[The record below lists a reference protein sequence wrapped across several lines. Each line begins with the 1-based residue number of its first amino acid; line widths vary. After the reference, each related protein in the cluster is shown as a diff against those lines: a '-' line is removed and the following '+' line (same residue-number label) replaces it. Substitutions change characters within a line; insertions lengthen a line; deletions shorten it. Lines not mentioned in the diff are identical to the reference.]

1 MSFNKLTNYHSYANV
16 ETLDHYSTI
25 DERETRWIERQIHY
39 KSHINFFKRKTCG
52 KTIRAVEIGSGSSI
66 LLYSLAE
73 LNIMIDGVG
82 IELAKRRWEFAEKWK
97 TDKNIMQVKN
107 INNNFKNVKLK
118 RGYYDYYIC
127 IDNTFSYL
135 YPENPK
141 YPELML
147 QQANESLVPNGYLL
161 LDFINFLPIIRKT
174 RNGKSWSKFSD
185 TDKYSYGL
193 YDREYHLSENIIKT
207 KKIYLLRD
215 ENIEE
220 IHNEISYVYTL
231 DSINKVLSNNGF
243 VVKEIYSDFEENI
256 FDEEVSQRLVVL
268 ASKV

>member
-1 MSFNKLTNYHSYANV
+1 LNRSTNYHTYQNI
-16 ETLDHYSTI
+16 ETLDQYLSI
-25 DERETRWIERQIHY
+25 DELEARRVERKLFY
-39 KSHINFFKRKTCG
+39 KDHINFFKRKTCG
-52 KTIRAVEIGSGSSI
+52 KTIRAVEVGSGSSV

-73 LNIMIDGVG
+73 LNIMNEGVG
-82 IELAKRRWEFAEKWK
+82 IELAKGRWEFAEKWK
-97 TDKNIMQVKN
+97 TDENIIQVKN
-107 INNNFKNVKLK
+107 INDNFKNVKLEQ
-118 RGYYDYYIC
+118 GYYDYYIC

-147 QQANESLVPNGYLL
+147 QQANEGLVPNGYLL
-161 LDFINFLPIIRKT
+161 LDFINFLPIIREN
-174 RNGKSWSKFSD
+174 RNGKSWSSFSD
-185 TDKYSYGL
+185 TDQYSYGL
-193 YDREYHLSENIIKT
+193 YDWEFHHSENIIKT

-231 DSINKVLSNNGF
+231 DSINKLLSNNGF

-256 FDEEVSQRLVVL
+256 FDQEVSQRLVVL
-268 ASKV
+268 ATKI